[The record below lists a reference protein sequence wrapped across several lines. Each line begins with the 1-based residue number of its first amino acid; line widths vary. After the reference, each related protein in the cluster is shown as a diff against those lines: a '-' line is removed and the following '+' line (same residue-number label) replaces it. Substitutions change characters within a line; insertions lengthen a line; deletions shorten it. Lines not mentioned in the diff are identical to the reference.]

1 MLLILWLHVF
11 LLMISEDKAFEKGLM
26 DIQLLVGVYPIL
38 LGEDLSRGFFFNRM
52 RMGLIIYL

>member
-38 LGEDLSRGFFFNRM
+38 LGEDLSRGFFF
-52 RMGLIIYL
+52 